1 MICTLNFG
9 HKHARKV
16 LCVHSNLAVYTRSRE
31 VCCIHSKRT
40 INSQSRD
47 WWANL
52 FKHPTSKVLKLHSLE
67 INSQPRKV
75 LYNVLRFSQK
85 HKGYQA
91 CSRQTLSS
99 CLSQYYSF
107 FIWHSQQY
115 STICIMALQ
124 MGREIA
130 DFLMLSAGFSSSE
143 SLKNQPDSISCNMTN
158 LISL

>member
-91 CSRQTLSS
+91 CSTQTLSS

-107 FIWHSQQY
+107 FYLAFPAVQY
-115 STICIMALQ
+115 NMYYGFANGQRNS
-124 MGREIA
+124 R
-130 DFLMLSAGFSSSE
+130 LS
-143 SLKNQPDSISCNMTN
+143 DVISWF
-158 LISL
+158 